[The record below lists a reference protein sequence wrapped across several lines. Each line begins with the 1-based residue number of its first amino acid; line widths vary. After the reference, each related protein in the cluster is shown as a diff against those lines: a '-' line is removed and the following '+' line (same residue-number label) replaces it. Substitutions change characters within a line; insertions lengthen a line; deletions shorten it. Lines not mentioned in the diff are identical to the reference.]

1 MKVCKIETYFNIEIF
16 VITMTRSLPPRHT
29 HASQQNY
36 FRELETTSSATCR
49 NISSANTLVTMKT
62 RRPLT
67 PEEVAESS
75 RLKAIY
81 DQRKSAAKAAGSNL
95 TQADVAEACGWSGQS
110 AFSQYATGKVPLN
123 VEALLK
129 LAKALRFDASEVSQ
143 RLMSTVAS
151 VQPSERIQP
160 SVLMSDIEPWDDD
173 TPLDDDEVYVPFLRE
188 VELAAGSG
196 RFVIEESDAAR
207 LRFFKKDLRHNSVQ
221 FSNAKCVVV
230 SGNSMLPVLRDGA
243 TVGINIG
250 KSSLGDIVDGD
261 MYAINHNGQLRVKQ
275 VYRLPTGIRLRSFN
289 RDEHP
294 DEDYT
299 FAEVQEQQIVIL
311 GHVFWWGMFAR

>member
-1 MKVCKIETYFNIEIF
+1 MDSSSAAFYQ
-16 VITMTRSLPPRHT
+16 
-29 HASQQNY
+29 QQN
-36 FRELETTSSATCR
+36 TSSAVCLD
-49 NISSANTLVTMKT
+49 ISSANTLIRMKI

-67 PEEVAESS
+67 PEEVAESA

-81 DQRKSAAKAAGSNL
+81 EQRKSAAKAAGRSL

-129 LAKALRFDASEVSQ
+129 LAKALNFDASEVST
-143 RLMSTVAS
+143 RLLSTVAS
-151 VQPSERIQP
+151 VQQDRIQP
-160 SVLMSDIEPWDDD
+160 SVKLGSIETWDDE
-173 TPLDDDEVYVPFLRE
+173 TPLDDDEVYVPFLHE

-196 RFVIEESDAAR
+196 RFAIEESANSR
-207 LRFFKKDLRHNSVQ
+207 LRFNKKDLRHNGVQ
-221 FSNAKCVVV
+221 FSNAKCVKVG
-230 SGNSMLPVLRDGA
+230 GNSMVPVLRDGA
-243 TVGINIG
+243 TVGVNVG
-250 KSSLGDIVDGD
+250 KNSLSDIVDGE

-275 VYRLPTGIRLRSFN
+275 VYRIPIGIRLRSFN

-299 FAEVQEQQIVIL
+299 FQQIQEQQISIL
-311 GHVFWWGMFAR
+311 GHVFWWAMYSR

>member
-1 MKVCKIETYFNIEIF
+1 MNSSSAAFYQ
-16 VITMTRSLPPRHT
+16 
-29 HASQQNY
+29 QQN
-36 FRELETTSSATCR
+36 TSSAICLD
-49 NISSANTLVTMKT
+49 ISSANTLVRMKI

-67 PEEVAESS
+67 PEEVAESA

-81 DQRKSAAKAAGSNL
+81 EQRKSAAKAAGRSL

-129 LAKALRFDASEVSQ
+129 LAKALDFDASEVSS
-143 RLMSTVAS
+143 RLLSTVAS
-151 VQPSERIQP
+151 VQQDRIQP
-160 SVLMSDIEPWDDD
+160 NVKLGTIEIWDDE
-173 TPLDDDEVYVPFLRE
+173 TPLDDDEVYVPFLHE

-196 RFVIEESDAAR
+196 RFAIEENANSR
-207 LRFFKKDLRHNSVQ
+207 LRFNKKDLRHNGVQ
-221 FSNAKCVVV
+221 FSNAKCVKVG
-230 SGNSMLPVLRDGA
+230 GNSMVPVLRDGA
-243 TVGINIG
+243 TVGVNVG
-250 KSSLGDIVDGD
+250 KNSLSDIVDGE

-275 VYRLPTGIRLRSFN
+275 VYRIPTGLRLRSFN

-299 FAEVQEQQIVIL
+299 FQQIQEQQISIL
-311 GHVFWWGMFAR
+311 GHVFWWAMYSR

>member
-1 MKVCKIETYFNIEIF
+1 MDSSSAAFYQ
-16 VITMTRSLPPRHT
+16 
-29 HASQQNY
+29 QQN
-36 FRELETTSSATCR
+36 TSSAVCLD
-49 NISSANTLVTMKT
+49 ISSANTLIRMKI

-67 PEEVAESS
+67 PEEVAESA

-81 DQRKSAAKAAGSNL
+81 EQRKSAAKAAGRSL

-129 LAKALRFDASEVSQ
+129 LAKALNFDASEVSS
-143 RLMSTVAS
+143 RLLSTVAS
-151 VQPSERIQP
+151 VQQDRIQP
-160 SVLMSDIEPWDDD
+160 SVKLGSIETWDDE
-173 TPLDDDEVYVPFLRE
+173 TPLDDDEVYVPFLHE

-196 RFVIEESDAAR
+196 RFAIEESANSR
-207 LRFFKKDLRHNSVQ
+207 LRFNKKDLRHNGVQ
-221 FSNAKCVVV
+221 FSNAKCVKVG
-230 SGNSMLPVLRDGA
+230 GNSMMPVLRDGA
-243 TVGINIG
+243 TVGVNVG
-250 KSSLGDIVDGD
+250 KNSLSDIVDGE

-275 VYRLPTGIRLRSFN
+275 VYRIPIGIRLRSFN

-299 FAEVQEQQIVIL
+299 FQQIQEQQISIL
-311 GHVFWWGMFAR
+311 GHVFWWAMYSR

>member
-1 MKVCKIETYFNIEIF
+1 MDSSSAAFYQ
-16 VITMTRSLPPRHT
+16 
-29 HASQQNY
+29 QQN
-36 FRELETTSSATCR
+36 TSSAVCFD
-49 NISSANTLVTMKT
+49 ISSANTLARMKI

-67 PEEVAESS
+67 PEEVAEST

-81 DQRKSAAKAAGSNL
+81 EQRKSAAKAAGRSL

-129 LAKALRFDASEVSQ
+129 LAKALNFDASEVSS
-143 RLMSTVAS
+143 RLVSTVAN
-151 VQPSERIQP
+151 VQKERIQP
-160 SVLMSDIEPWDDD
+160 SVKLGNIETWDDE
-173 TPLDDDEVYVPFLRE
+173 TPLDDDEIYVPFLHE

-196 RFVIEESDAAR
+196 RFAIEESANSR
-207 LRFFKKDLRHNSVQ
+207 LRFNKKDLRHNGVQ
-221 FSNAKCVVV
+221 FSNAKCVKVG
-230 SGNSMLPVLRDGA
+230 GNSMVPVLRDGA
-243 TVGINIG
+243 TVGVNVG
-250 KSSLGDIVDGD
+250 KNSLSDIVDGE

-275 VYRLPTGIRLRSFN
+275 VYRIPIGIRLRSFN

-299 FAEVQEQQIVIL
+299 FQQIQEQQISIL
-311 GHVFWWGMFAR
+311 GHVFWWAMYSR

>member
-1 MKVCKIETYFNIEIF
+1 MDSSSAAFY
-16 VITMTRSLPPRHT
+16 
-29 HASQQNY
+29 QQQI
-36 FRELETTSSATCR
+36 TSSAVCLD
-49 NISSANTLVTMKT
+49 ISSANTLIRMKI

-67 PEEVAESS
+67 PEEVAESA

-81 DQRKSAAKAAGSNL
+81 EQRKSAAKAAGRNL

-129 LAKALRFDASEVSQ
+129 LAKALNFDASEVSS
-143 RLMSTVAS
+143 RLLSTVAS
-151 VQPSERIQP
+151 VQQDRVQP
-160 SVLMSDIEPWDDD
+160 SVKLGSIETWDDE
-173 TPLDDDEVYVPFLRE
+173 TPLDDDEVYVPFLHE

-196 RFVIEESDAAR
+196 RFAIEENANSR
-207 LRFFKKDLRHNSVQ
+207 LRFNKKDLRHNGVQ
-221 FSNAKCVVV
+221 FSNAKCVKVG
-230 SGNSMLPVLRDGA
+230 GNSMVPVLRDGA
-243 TVGINIG
+243 TVGVNVG
-250 KSSLGDIVDGD
+250 KNSLSDIVDGE

-275 VYRLPTGIRLRSFN
+275 VYRIPIGIRLRSFN

-299 FAEVQEQQIVIL
+299 FQQIQEQQISIL
-311 GHVFWWGMFAR
+311 GHVFWWAMYSR

>member
-1 MKVCKIETYFNIEIF
+1 MDSSSAAFYQ
-16 VITMTRSLPPRHT
+16 
-29 HASQQNY
+29 QQN
-36 FRELETTSSATCR
+36 TSSAVCFD
-49 NISSANTLVTMKT
+49 ISSANTLIRMKI

-67 PEEVAESS
+67 TEEVAESA

-81 DQRKSAAKAAGSNL
+81 EQRKSAAKAAGRSL

-129 LAKALRFDASEVSQ
+129 LAKALNFDAGEVSS
-143 RLMSTVAS
+143 RLLSTVAS
-151 VQPSERIQP
+151 VQQDLIQP
-160 SVLMSDIEPWDDD
+160 SVKLGSIETWDDE
-173 TPLDDDEVYVPFLRE
+173 TPLDDDEVYVPFLHE

-196 RFVIEESDAAR
+196 RFAIEESANSR
-207 LRFFKKDLRHNSVQ
+207 LRFNKKDLRHNGVQ
-221 FSNAKCVVV
+221 FSNAKCVKVG
-230 SGNSMLPVLRDGA
+230 GNSMVPVLRDGA
-243 TVGINIG
+243 TVGVNVG
-250 KSSLGDIVDGD
+250 KNSLSDIVDGE

-275 VYRLPTGIRLRSFN
+275 VYRIPTGLRLRSFN

-299 FAEVQEQQIVIL
+299 FQQIQEQQISII
-311 GHVFWWGMFAR
+311 GHVFWWAMYSR

>member
-1 MKVCKIETYFNIEIF
+1 MDSSSAAFYQ
-16 VITMTRSLPPRHT
+16 
-29 HASQQNY
+29 QQN
-36 FRELETTSSATCR
+36 TSSAVCF
-49 NISSANTLVTMKT
+49 NISSANTLIRMKI

-67 PEEVAESS
+67 HEEVAESA

-81 DQRKSAAKAAGSNL
+81 EQRKSAAKAAGRSL

-129 LAKALRFDASEVSQ
+129 LAKALNFDASEVSS
-143 RLMSTVAS
+143 RLLSTVAS
-151 VQPSERIQP
+151 VQQDRIQP
-160 SVLMSDIEPWDDD
+160 SVNLGSIETWDDE
-173 TPLDDDEVYVPFLRE
+173 TPLDDDEVYVPFLHE

-196 RFVIEESDAAR
+196 RFAIEESANSR
-207 LRFFKKDLRHNSVQ
+207 LRFNKKDLRHNGVQ
-221 FSNAKCVVV
+221 FSNAKCVKVG
-230 SGNSMLPVLRDGA
+230 GNSMMPVLRDGA
-243 TVGINIG
+243 TVGVNVG
-250 KSSLGDIVDGD
+250 KNSLSDIVDGE

-275 VYRLPTGIRLRSFN
+275 VYRIPVGIRLRSFN

-299 FAEVQEQQIVIL
+299 FQQIQEQQISIL
-311 GHVFWWGMFAR
+311 GHVFWWAMYSR

>member
-1 MKVCKIETYFNIEIF
+1 MH
-16 VITMTRSLPPRHT
+16 S
-29 HASQQNY
+29 
-36 FRELETTSSATCR
+36 SSADFYQQLNNSSAICKD
-49 NISSANTLVTMKT
+49 ISSANTLARMKI

-67 PEEVAESS
+67 TEEVAESA

-81 DQRKSAAKAAGSNL
+81 EQRKAAAKAAGRSL

-129 LAKALRFDASEVSQ
+129 LAKALNFDAGEVSS
-143 RLMSTVAS
+143 RLLSTVAS
-151 VQPSERIQP
+151 VHPERIQQ
-160 SVLMSDIEPWDDD
+160 SAKLGSIETWDDE
-173 TPLDDDEVYVPFLRE
+173 TPLDDDEVYVPFLHE

-196 RFVIEESDAAR
+196 RFAIEESANSR
-207 LRFFKKDLRHNSVQ
+207 LRFNKKDLRQNGVQ
-221 FSNAKCVVV
+221 FSNAKCVKVG
-230 SGNSMLPVLRDGA
+230 GNSMVPVLRDGA
-243 TVGINIG
+243 TVGVNVG
-250 KSSLGDIVDGD
+250 KNSLSDIVDGE

-275 VYRLPTGIRLRSFN
+275 VYRIPIGIRLRSFN

-299 FAEVQEQQIVIL
+299 FQQIQEQQVSIL
-311 GHVFWWGMFAR
+311 GHVFWWAMYSR

>member
-1 MKVCKIETYFNIEIF
+1 MDSSSAAFYQ
-16 VITMTRSLPPRHT
+16 
-29 HASQQNY
+29 QQN
-36 FRELETTSSATCR
+36 TSSAVCLD
-49 NISSANTLVTMKT
+49 ISSANTLIRMKI

-67 PEEVAESS
+67 PEEVAESA

-81 DQRKSAAKAAGSNL
+81 EQRKSAAKAAGRSL

-129 LAKALRFDASEVSQ
+129 LAKALNFDASEVSS
-143 RLMSTVAS
+143 RLVSTVAN
-151 VQPSERIQP
+151 VQQERIQP
-160 SVLMSDIEPWDDD
+160 SVKLGTIETWDDE
-173 TPLDDDEVYVPFLRE
+173 TPLDEDEVYVPFLHE

-196 RFVIEESDAAR
+196 RFAIEENANSR
-207 LRFFKKDLRHNSVQ
+207 LRFNKKDLRHNGVQ
-221 FSNAKCVVV
+221 FSNAKCVKVG
-230 SGNSMLPVLRDGA
+230 GNSMVPVLRDGA
-243 TVGINIG
+243 TVGVNVG
-250 KSSLGDIVDGD
+250 KNSLSDIVDGE

-275 VYRLPTGIRLRSFN
+275 VYRIPTGLRLRSFN

-299 FAEVQEQQIVIL
+299 FQQIQEQQISIL
-311 GHVFWWGMFAR
+311 GHVFWWAMYSR

>member
-1 MKVCKIETYFNIEIF
+1 MDSSSAAFYQ
-16 VITMTRSLPPRHT
+16 
-29 HASQQNY
+29 QQN
-36 FRELETTSSATCR
+36 TSSAVCLD
-49 NISSANTLVTMKT
+49 ISSANTLIRMKI

-67 PEEVAESS
+67 PEEVAESA

-81 DQRKSAAKAAGSNL
+81 EQRKSAAKAAGRNL

-129 LAKALRFDASEVSQ
+129 LAKALNFDASEVSS
-143 RLMSTVAS
+143 RLLSTVAS
-151 VQPSERIQP
+151 VQQDRIQP
-160 SVLMSDIEPWDDD
+160 SVKLGSIETWDDE
-173 TPLDDDEVYVPFLRE
+173 TPLDDDEVYVPFLHE

-196 RFVIEESDAAR
+196 RFAIEENANSR
-207 LRFFKKDLRHNSVQ
+207 LRFNKKDLRHNGVQ
-221 FSNAKCVVV
+221 FSNARCVKVG
-230 SGNSMLPVLRDGA
+230 GNSMMPVLRDGA
-243 TVGINIG
+243 TVGVNVG
-250 KSSLGDIVDGD
+250 KNSLSDIVDGE

-275 VYRLPTGIRLRSFN
+275 VYRIPIGIRLRSFN

-299 FAEVQEQQIVIL
+299 FQQIQEQQISIL
-311 GHVFWWGMFAR
+311 GHVFWWAMYAR

>member
-1 MKVCKIETYFNIEIF
+1 MKI
-16 VITMTRSLPPRHT
+16 
-29 HASQQNY
+29 
-36 FRELETTSSATCR
+36 
-49 NISSANTLVTMKT
+49 

-67 PEEVAESS
+67 PEEVAESA

-81 DQRKSAAKAAGSNL
+81 EQRKSAAKAAGRSL

-129 LAKALRFDASEVSQ
+129 LAKALNFDASEVSS
-143 RLMSTVAS
+143 RLVSTVAN
-151 VQPSERIQP
+151 VQQERIQP
-160 SVLMSDIEPWDDD
+160 SVKLGTIETWDDE
-173 TPLDDDEVYVPFLRE
+173 TPLDEDEVYVPFLHE

-196 RFVIEESDAAR
+196 RFAIEENANSR
-207 LRFFKKDLRHNSVQ
+207 LRFNKKDLRHNGVQ
-221 FSNAKCVVV
+221 FSNAKCVKVG
-230 SGNSMLPVLRDGA
+230 GNSMVPVLRDGA
-243 TVGINIG
+243 TVGVNVG
-250 KSSLGDIVDGD
+250 KNSLSDIVDGE

-275 VYRLPTGIRLRSFN
+275 VYRIPTGLRLRSFN

-299 FAEVQEQQIVIL
+299 FQQIQEQQISIL
-311 GHVFWWGMFAR
+311 GHVFWWAMYSR

>member
-1 MKVCKIETYFNIEIF
+1 MDSSSAAFYQ
-16 VITMTRSLPPRHT
+16 
-29 HASQQNY
+29 QQN
-36 FRELETTSSATCR
+36 TSSAVCLD
-49 NISSANTLVTMKT
+49 ISSANTLVRMKI

-67 PEEVAESS
+67 PEEVAEST

-81 DQRKSAAKAAGSNL
+81 EQRKSAAKAAGRSL

-129 LAKALRFDASEVSQ
+129 LAKALNFDASEVSS
-143 RLMSTVAS
+143 RLVSTVAN
-151 VQPSERIQP
+151 VQQERIQP
-160 SVLMSDIEPWDDD
+160 SVKLGNIETWDDE
-173 TPLDDDEVYVPFLRE
+173 TPLEDDEVYVPFLHE

-196 RFVIEESDAAR
+196 RFAIEESANSR
-207 LRFFKKDLRHNSVQ
+207 LRFNKKDLRHNGVQ
-221 FSNAKCVVV
+221 FSNAKCVKVG
-230 SGNSMLPVLRDGA
+230 GNSMVPVLRDGA
-243 TVGINIG
+243 TVGVNVG
-250 KSSLGDIVDGD
+250 KNSLSDIVDGE

-275 VYRLPTGIRLRSFN
+275 VYRIPTGIRLRSFN

-299 FAEVQEQQIVIL
+299 FQQIQDQHISIL
-311 GHVFWWGMFAR
+311 GHVFWWAMYSR

>member
-1 MKVCKIETYFNIEIF
+1 
-16 VITMTRSLPPRHT
+16 
-29 HASQQNY
+29 
-36 FRELETTSSATCR
+36 
-49 NISSANTLVTMKT
+49 MKT

-67 PEEVAESS
+67 PEEVAEST

-95 TQADVAEACGWSGQS
+95 TQADVADACGWSGQS
-110 AFSQYATGKVPLN
+110 AFSQYATGRVPLN

-129 LAKALRFDASEVSQ
+129 LAKALGFNASEVSP

-151 VQPSERIQP
+151 VQSSERIQP
-160 SVLMSDIEPWDDD
+160 SVLMSDIKPWDDN

-196 RFVIEESDAAR
+196 RFVIEESDSAR

-243 TVGINIG
+243 TVGINVG

-261 MYAINHNGQLRVKQ
+261 MYAINHSGQLRVKQ

-299 FAEVQEQQIVIL
+299 FAEIQEQQIAIL

>member
-1 MKVCKIETYFNIEIF
+1 MDSSSAAFYQ
-16 VITMTRSLPPRHT
+16 
-29 HASQQNY
+29 QQN
-36 FRELETTSSATCR
+36 TSSAVCLD
-49 NISSANTLVTMKT
+49 ISSANTLIRMKI

-67 PEEVAESS
+67 PEEVAESA

-81 DQRKSAAKAAGSNL
+81 EQRKSAAKAAGRSL

-129 LAKALRFDASEVSQ
+129 LAKALNFDASEVSS
-143 RLMSTVAS
+143 RLLSTVAS
-151 VQPSERIQP
+151 VQQDRIQP
-160 SVLMSDIEPWDDD
+160 SVKLGSIETWDDE
-173 TPLDDDEVYVPFLRE
+173 TPLDDDEVYVPFLHE

-196 RFVIEESDAAR
+196 RFAIEESANSR
-207 LRFFKKDLRHNSVQ
+207 LRFNKKDLRHNGVQ
-221 FSNAKCVVV
+221 FSNAKCVKVG
-230 SGNSMLPVLRDGA
+230 GNSMMPVLRDGA
-243 TVGINIG
+243 TVGVNVG
-250 KSSLGDIVDGD
+250 KNSLSDIVDGE

-275 VYRLPTGIRLRSFN
+275 VYRIPTGLRLRSFN

-299 FAEVQEQQIVIL
+299 FQQIQEQQISIL
-311 GHVFWWGMFAR
+311 GHVFWWAMYSR